1 MRFCRRGRLR
11 GTAIAGF
18 DSFASCVCNFI
29 SPGCLLH
36 SLTSLVG
43 YIRCSGLFPSLTF
56 VSFSMHFSLY
66 VLENRRWLR
75 CKKSLLADWLCSIR
89 LIPSCTKQKHPANPS
104 RWVQAHLK
112 KLQIDRRISQPLL
125 CQALQQRQ
133 TLIEALGCQC
143 DLAGRGVILHQ
154 LPAHLVLG

>member
-1 MRFCRRGRLR
+1 MLR
-11 GTAIAGF
+11 PISLF
-18 DSFASCVCNFI
+18 DLCIFFNA
-29 SPGCLLH
+29 
-36 SLTSLVG
+36 
-43 YIRCSGLFPSLTF
+43 LFPLCFGKQTLATLQEKSACRLVVLNTAYTFLYKTKAPSESL
-56 VSFSMHFSLY
+56 
-66 VLENRRWLR
+66 
-75 CKKSLLADWLCSIR
+75 
-89 LIPSCTKQKHPANPS
+89 